1 MKTISI
7 EFLPEQPSD
16 ESRAMYSKLIALI
29 VLSALMLAP
38 AWAQAQDFDL
48 DTAIAYALKHNPDLN
63 AAQQQLD
70 ASSAQLRSSRAGYM
84 PSVTISTSA
93 RVSDNPLDA
102 FADKMNTRQVTTQ
115 AFDPATLNNPG
126 ASDLY
131 FTRLALRWPV
141 YTGGRVSALVDA
153 AQATELNR
161 RLQYQRDR
169 EYTAF
174 ATTRAYLSVLT
185 AKKALDIAQDAVNA
199 AQQHANTTKRLAS
212 QGRIVE
218 SDKLAAEVNLAAV
231 RSAREQALT
240 HYKNA
245 LDGFKQT
252 IGLGLDTKVDLIP
265 ATIKPL
271 ETGTDVSEYVKQSL
285 DKRKDLAAIRAEIQA
300 AQSRVAAARSARKP
314 SINIVASTNWYD
326 DKLGLANNSSSI
338 MGVLSFDL
346 YNGQRDGKIDA
357 AMAQQRETQWRYQSL
372 EQTVQKQVRHA
383 YNGLLESKARLA
395 IAENNVAVAKRAVKL
410 VNQRYGE
417 GRTILLDLLQS
428 EKLYTDARIEQLTA
442 EMNLQLAEVALP
454 LAAGTSTL
462 PIEGAK

>member
-1 MKTISI
+1 
-7 EFLPEQPSD
+7 
-16 ESRAMYSKLIALI
+16 
-29 VLSALMLAP
+29 
-38 AWAQAQDFDL
+38 
-48 DTAIAYALKHNPDLN
+48 LN

-70 ASSAQLRSSRAGYM
+70 ASSAQLRTSRAGYM
-84 PSVTISTSA
+84 PSVTVSTSA

-126 ASDLY
+126 SSDLY
-131 FTRLALRWPV
+131 FTQLALRWPV

-153 AQATELNR
+153 AEATELNR

-174 ATTRAYLSVLT
+174 ATTRAYLSVLS
-185 AKKALDIAQDAVNA
+185 AKNALEIAQDAVAA
-199 AQQHANTTKRLAS
+199 AQKHANTTKRLAS

-231 RSAREQALT
+231 RSASEQAST
-240 HYKNA
+240 RYKKA
-245 LDGFKQT
+245 LDEFKLA
-252 IGLGLDTKVDLIP
+252 IGLGLDTEIDLLP

-271 ETGTDVSEYVKQSL
+271 EADANVAAYVKQSL

-300 AQSRVAAARSARKP
+300 AQSRVTAARSANKP
-314 SINIVASTNWYD
+314 SINIVASSNWYD

-357 AMAQQRETQWRYQSL
+357 AMAQQRETQWRYQAL
-372 EQTVQKQVRHA
+372 EQTVQKQVRDA
-383 YNGLLESKARLA
+383 YNNLLESKARLK
-395 IAENNVAVAKRAVKL
+395 IAENNVAAAKRAVKL

-442 EMNLQLAEVALP
+442 EINLQLAEVALP

-462 PIEGAK
+462 PIEDAK

>member
-1 MKTISI
+1 MH
-7 EFLPEQPSD
+7 
-16 ESRAMYSKLIALI
+16 RKLIK
-29 VLSALMLAP
+29 LMLLP
-38 AWAQAQDFDL
+38 GLMVVSTWVQAQDFDL
-48 DTAIAYALKHNPDLN
+48 DSAVSYALEHNPDLN

-70 ASSAQLRSSRAGYM
+70 ASSAQLRSSRAGFK
-84 PSVTISTSA
+84 PSVTVSTSA

-102 FADKMNTRQVTTQ
+102 FADKLNTRQVTTQ
-115 AFDPATLNNPG
+115 AFDPAVLNHPG
-126 ASDLY
+126 SSDMY
-131 FTRLALRWPV
+131 FTQLALRWPV
-141 YTGGRVSALVDA
+141 YTGGRVAALVDA
-153 AQATELNR
+153 AKATELNR

-174 ATTRAYLSVLT
+174 ATTRAYLSVLS
-185 AKKALDIAQDAVNA
+185 AKKGLVIAQDAVDA
-199 AQQHANTTKRLAS
+199 AQHHANTTSRLAS

-218 SDKLAAEVNLAAV
+218 SDKLAAEVNLAALQ
-231 RSAREQALT
+231 SAREQAST

-245 LDGFKQT
+245 LDGFKLVVG
-252 IGLGLDTKVDLIP
+252 IGFDSEVNLLPVKIQPLD
-265 ATIKPL
+265 A
-271 ETGTDVSEYVKQSL
+271 GSDVAVYEKQSL
-285 DKRKDLAAIRAEIQA
+285 DMRKDLAAIRAEIQA
-300 AQSRVAAARSARKP
+300 AQSRVDAARSAHKP

-346 YNGQRDGKIDA
+346 YDGQRDGKIDV

-372 EQTVQKQVRHA
+372 EQAVKKQVRDA
-383 YNGLLESKARLA
+383 YNALLESKARLA
-395 IAENNVAVAKRAVKL
+395 IAESNVAVAKRAVKL

-428 EKLYTDARIEQLTA
+428 EKLYTGTRIEQLTA

-454 LAAGTSTL
+454 LAAGTSAL